1 MSLGRLGGVTALLLA
16 GHEAGDMWIQTDDQA
31 EDKGAPGWKGR
42 LACARHV
49 ATLTA
54 TQAVFLAFGATA
66 SGEKLNP
73 RRVALGLAF
82 NAATHYAA
90 DRREH
95 GLLPKLARKLSWIG
109 KDKFLAVG
117 DGKAA
122 PCGTAAYGL
131 DKAFHIA
138 VLPLA
143 AAIIT
148 GRSSSR

>member
-1 MSLGRLGGVTALLLA
+1 MSLGRLGGVTALLFA
-16 GHEAGDMWIQTDDQA
+16 GHELGDMWIQTDDQA
-31 EDKGAPGWKGR
+31 NDKGEAGWKGR
-42 LACARHV
+42 WACAKHV
-49 ATLTA
+49 AALTA
-54 TQAVFLAFGATA
+54 TQGVFLAAGCAA
-66 SGEKLNP
+66 AGERLNP

-82 NAATHYAA
+82 NAVTHYAA

-95 GLLPKLARKLSWIG
+95 GLLPKLAEKLSWMG
-109 KDKFLAVG
+109 KDKFLALG

-138 VLPLA
+138 VLPIA

-148 GRSSSR
+148 GRTR

>member
-1 MSLGRLGGVTALLLA
+1 MSLGRLGGVTVLLYG
-16 GHEAGDMWIQTDDQA
+16 GHELADLWLQTNDQA
-31 EDKGAPGWKGR
+31 NDKGEPGRKGQW
-42 LACARHV
+42 ACAKHV
-49 ATLTA
+49 VTLTA
-54 TQAVFLAFGATA
+54 TQAAFLAVGCITT
-66 SGEKLNP
+66 GERLNP

-82 NAATHYAA
+82 NAVTHYAA

-95 GLLPKLARKLSWIG
+95 GLLPKLANRLSWMG
-109 KDKFLAVG
+109 KDKFLALG

-138 VLPLA
+138 VLPIA

-148 GRSSSR
+148 GGTDTR